1 MDFDNLIPN
10 LSQGQGSN
18 QKKTT
23 QDGFTPS
30 NQSSSQPQKSTTGIA
45 GSMNGLVGPISEKYC
60 VYFYILSILAVFFF
74 AIILVGI
81 VYTGITKKMGIL
93 FYFLSI
99 LYSCQFLL
107 IYLQNRLLYNMCIHS
122 V

>member
-10 LSQGQGSN
+10 LGQGTDKS
-18 QKKTT
+18 KKSTK
-23 QDGFTPS
+23 DGFATS
-30 NQSSSQPQKSTTGIA
+30 NQSSSQPPQSTTGIA

-74 AIILVGI
+74 AIILIGI

-93 FYFLSI
+93 FYFLSL